1 MSEDDKIKKGDIE
14 DPRIE
19 LLMRDMN
26 ILFIKYL
33 VEEINALRSVLEIED
48 KTYKD
53 TYRELNEEFHAVYDD
68 EIRKLEEKYAS
79 K

>member
-19 LLMRDMN
+19 LLVRDMN

-33 VEEINALRSVLEIED
+33 VEKINILRNVLEPEY

-53 TYRELNEEFHAVYDD
+53 TYIELNQEFHAVYDD
-68 EIRKLEEKYAS
+68 EIRKLEEEYAS